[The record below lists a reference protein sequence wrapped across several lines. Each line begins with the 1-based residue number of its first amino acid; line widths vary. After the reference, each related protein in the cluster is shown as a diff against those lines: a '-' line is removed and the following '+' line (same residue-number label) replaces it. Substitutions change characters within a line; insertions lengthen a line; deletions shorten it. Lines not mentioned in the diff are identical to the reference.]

1 MRFNEN
7 AYRLIADNPGL
18 NYAQFRQLT
27 GLSRAT
33 FAKYKSEANVAAKAG
48 EDISLRFRLKQKLI
62 IDMKQTMKEK
72 HGYAN
77 LKHTPFERG

>member
-33 FAKYKSEANVAAKAG
+33 FEKYKSEANVAARVA
-48 EDISLRFRLKQKLI
+48 EDVGLRFRLKQKLTTE
-62 IDMKQTMKEK
+62 MKQRMKK